1 MKKLLLSL
9 ALISCSAGVQAE
21 FPVGKI
27 GINLAPKVDVD
38 IPGASGD
45 GNGFGFYGDVGGD
58 MFFVYVDYQASNLE
72 INSTD
77 LDLKETRFGG
87 GIRNT
92 SDKASLLVRV
102 ENYKQELDAPGSNFE
117 DSGIGVHVGGD
128 YAFTDSVGMFG
139 DIGLLSL
146 DESDGTEFR
155 LGVRGKLT
163 DMSEVY
169 GAYRNLQL
177 DDSGDELELSDIR
190 LGVNVLF

>member
-9 ALISCSAGVQAE
+9 ALISCSAGVHAE
-21 FPVGKI
+21 FPVGKV
-27 GINLAPKVDVD
+27 GINLTPKVDVD
-38 IPGASGD
+38 IPNASGD

-72 INSTD
+72 IDSID
-77 LDLKETRFGG
+77 LDLKETRIGG

-92 SDKASLLVRV
+92 NGNASLLVRV
-102 ENYKQELDAPGSNFE
+102 ENYKQDADGE
-117 DSGIGVHVGGD
+117 DDSGIGVHIGGD
-128 YAFTDSVGMFG
+128 YAFTDSIGMFG

-155 LGVRGKLT
+155 VGVRGKLT

-177 DDSGDELELSDIR
+177 DDSGEELELSDIR

>member
-9 ALISCSAGVQAE
+9 ALISCSAGAQAE

-27 GINLAPKVDVD
+27 GINLSPKIDVD

-58 MFFVYVDYQASNLE
+58 MFFAYVDYQASNLE
-72 INSTD
+72 IDSAD
-77 LDLKETRFGG
+77 VDLKETRFGG

-102 ENYKQELDAPGSNFE
+102 ENYKQDADNE
-117 DSGIGVHVGGD
+117 DDSGIGVHIGGD
-128 YAFTDSVGMFG
+128 YAFTDSIGMFG

-146 DESDGTEFR
+146 DDSDGTEFR